1 MGCLYSYVYALALLG
16 SLTTALHGL
25 AHETHHSHK
34 KHKVALFVFGDSLF
48 DSGNNNYINTTTNF
62 QANFPPYGESYFKH
76 PTGRGSNGRL
86 MPDFI
91 AQFAK
96 LPLIPALIPAY
107 FRTDH
112 RRFIN
117 GVNFASVGAG
127 SLVETFS
134 GFVIDLKT
142 QLGYFKKVA
151 QELKKLGDKESK
163 TLISNAVYMFSI
175 GNNDYTIIFSTNS
188 SILNSYTRQEY
199 VEMVIGNLTNVIK
212 DIYKEGGRK
221 FVILSVG
228 PLGCTPFSRA
238 LKLQQTNNS
247 GCLEE
252 LHNLAKMHNKA
263 LPKKLSNL
271 EKTLQG
277 FKYSYLDFFTFAT
290 NAIDNPSKYGFKET
304 KKACCGS
311 GPFRGLNSCGGKR
324 EQLKEY
330 ELCKDI
336 GDYLFFDNGH
346 PTEKFNLMC
355 AKLLWNGDHNLVQPY
370 NVKSFF
376 EFV

>member
-1 MGCLYSYVYALALLG
+1 MACFYSYLYALALLG
-16 SLTTALHGL
+16 SLTTAVHCL
-25 AHETHHSHK
+25 AHSHK
-34 KHKVALFVFGDSLF
+34 KHNNVALYVFGDSLF
-48 DSGNNNYINTTTNF
+48 DPGNNNYINTTTNF
-62 QANFPPYGESYFKH
+62 QANYPPYGESYFKH
-76 PTGRGSNGRL
+76 PTGRFSNGRL

-91 AQFAK
+91 AEFAK
-96 LPLIPALIPAY
+96 LPLIPAY
-107 FRTDH
+107 FGTDH

-117 GVNFASVGAG
+117 GVNFASAGAG

-142 QLGYFKKVA
+142 QLEYFKKVA
-151 QELKKLGDKESK
+151 QELKKKLGDKESK

-175 GNNDYTIIFSTNS
+175 GNNDYGFPFFTNS
-188 SILNSYTRQEY
+188 TILNSYTRHEY
-199 VEMVIGNLTNVIK
+199 VEMVIGNLTTVIK

-228 PLGCTPFSRA
+228 PLGCSPSSRA
-238 LKLQQTNNS
+238 LKLQQTNSS
-247 GCLEE
+247 GCLKE
-252 LHNLAKMHNKA
+252 LNDWVKMHNKA
-263 LPKKLSNL
+263 LPRKLSKL

-277 FKYSYLDFFTFAT
+277 FKYSYFDFFTAAT
-290 NAIDNPSKYGFKET
+290 NVIDNPSKNGFKET
-304 KKACCGS
+304 KTACCGS

-324 EQLKEY
+324 GQLKEY
-330 ELCKDI
+330 ELCKDV

-346 PTEKFNLMC
+346 PTEKSNLMS
-355 AKLLWNGDHNLVQPY
+355 AKLLWNGDHNLVYPY

>member
-16 SLTTALHGL
+16 SLTTALHCL

-34 KHKVALFVFGDSLF
+34 KHNNVALFVFGDSFF
-48 DSGNNNYINTTTNF
+48 DPGNNNYINTTTNF

-76 PTGRGSNGRL
+76 PTGRFSDGRL

-96 LPLIPALIPAY
+96 LPLIPAY
-107 FRTDH
+107 FGTDH

-117 GVNFASVGAG
+117 GVNFASAGAG

-142 QLGYFKKVA
+142 QFGYFKKVA
-151 QELKKLGDKESK
+151 QELKKMSGDKESK

-175 GNNDYTIIFSTNS
+175 GNNDLASPFLRNST
-188 SILNSYTRQEY
+188 ILNSYTRQEY
-199 VEMVIGNLTNVIK
+199 VDMVIGNLTTVIK
-212 DIYKEGGRK
+212 NIYKEGGRK
-221 FVILSVG
+221 FVVLSVG
-228 PLGCTPFSRA
+228 PLGRSPSARA
-238 LKLQQTNNS
+238 FKLQQTNNS
-247 GCLEE
+247 GYMKE
-252 LHNLAKMHNKA
+252 LHNLGKMHNKA
-263 LPKKLSNL
+263 LPKKLSKL

-277 FKYSYLDFFTFAT
+277 FKYSYFDFFTFAS

-304 KKACCGS
+304 KTACCGS
-311 GPFRGLNSCGGKR
+311 GPFRGLGSCGGKR
-324 EQLKEY
+324 GQLKEY
-330 ELCKDI
+330 ELCKDV

-346 PTEKFNLMC
+346 PTEKSNLMS
-355 AKLLWNGDHNLVQPY
+355 ARLLWNGDHNLVHPY